1 MADEIRETR
10 EVQTT
15 DEQVGGT
22 NVQRQTVS
30 AESSAPGSVVAQ
42 RVVWYIVG
50 FIVALLALRLILQ
63 LLGANQGNAFV
74 DFVYG
79 ISGIFAAPFF
89 GMFSYTPTYGVSYFE
104 VSTLVAILIYSLIG
118 WGIAK
123 LFTLNSTHTVYIGC

>member
-10 EVQTT
+10 EVETT
-15 DEQVGGT
+15 DQQVGGT
-22 NVQRQTVS
+22 NVQRQTVTE
-30 AESSAPGSVVAQ
+30 ASSAPSSLVAQ

-50 FIVALLALRLILQ
+50 FIIALLALRLVLQ

-79 ISGIFAAPFF
+79 LSGIFAAPFF
-89 GMFSYTPTYGVSYFE
+89 GMFSYTPSYGVSYFE
-104 VSTLVAILIYSLIG
+104 VSTLVAILIYALIG

-123 LFTLNSTHTVYIGC
+123 LFTLNSTRTV

>member
-1 MADEIRETR
+1 MADEVSETR

-15 DEQVGGT
+15 DAQVGDT
-22 NVQRQTVS
+22 NVQRQTVRE
-30 AESSAPGSVVAQ
+30 ASSAPSNVVAQ
-42 RVVWYIVG
+42 RIVWYIVG
-50 FIVALLALRLILQ
+50 FIVALLALRLVLQ

-74 DFVYG
+74 DLVYG

-89 GMFSYTPTYGVSYFE
+89 GMFSYTPSYGVSYFE

-123 LFTLNSTHTVYIGC
+123 LFTLNSTHTV